1 MSVYYMFV
9 FEVVKNNI
17 LILFIELLD
26 LILVDLFYL
35 FINIYI

>member
-35 FINIYI
+35 FINVYI